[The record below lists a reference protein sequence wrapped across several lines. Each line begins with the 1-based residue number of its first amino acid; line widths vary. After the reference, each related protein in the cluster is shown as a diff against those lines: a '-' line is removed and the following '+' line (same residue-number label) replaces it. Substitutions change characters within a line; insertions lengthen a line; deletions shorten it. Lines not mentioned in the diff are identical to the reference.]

1 MTDVQDAPH
10 LEGAIDQAETA
21 RVAAAYFDAIARH
34 DVEAAVAC
42 WRPGGR
48 ENVRGQVDTTAPE
61 GVREFLTGIIAPF
74 PDLRFEVVETTV
86 QDDRACVRWE
96 ATGTFTGVPFQ
107 GVEPTGAPLRIE
119 GADVVIVRDG
129 QIVENNAYADG
140 MSIAR
145 QLGLMPPDGSKAEQA
160 MKQAFNA
167 RTKAAAKL
175 GSAPLEEV
183 ADGVWLLRGGFPGK
197 TMNVYFVRDGGSGV
211 MLFDAGVRSMTNAV
225 AAAGAELGG
234 ITRVLLGHGHPDH
247 RGTAPFLGVPVLCHE
262 AEKAD
267 AEADGGAHYF
277 HFERLNPLG
286 KVLMPRLLHGWDGG
300 PVTISETVK
309 EGDEIAGFRVIHLPG
324 HAPGMIG
331 LWREADRVA
340 LTSDCFYTL
349 DPQTGLKGRARVPHA
364 AFNEDTEQARA
375 SVLKLAALEPA
386 AAWPGHADPL
396 RGDVKGL
403 LETAA
408 ATT

>member
-1 MTDVQDAPH
+1 MTDAQTAPG
-10 LEGAIDQAETA
+10 LRGAIDEAQTA
-21 RVAAAYFDAIARH
+21 RVAAEYFDAIARH

-42 WRPGGR
+42 WKPGGR
-48 ENVRGQVDTTAPE
+48 ENVRGQVDTTAPD
-61 GVREFLTGIIAPF
+61 GVRDFLTGILAPF
-74 PDLRFEVVETTV
+74 PDLRFEVLETTV

-107 GVEPTGAPLRIE
+107 GVEPTGSPLRIE
-119 GADVVIVRDG
+119 GVDVVIVHDG
-129 QIVENNAYADG
+129 KIIENNAYADG
-140 MSIAR
+140 MSLAR

-175 GSAPLEEV
+175 GSAPVEEV

-197 TMNVYFVRDGGSGV
+197 TMNVYLLKDGEGV

-277 HFERLNPLG
+277 HYERLNPLG
-286 KVLMPRLLHGWDGG
+286 KVLMPRLLVGWDGG
-300 PVTISETVK
+300 PVTISQTVT

-331 LWREADRVA
+331 LWRESDRVA

-375 SVLKLAALEPA
+375 SMLKLAALEPA

>member
-1 MTDVQDAPH
+1 MTDAKTAPGAG
-10 LEGAIDQAETA
+10 GAIDAAETA
-21 RVAAAYFDAIARH
+21 RIAEAYFDAIARH
-34 DVEAAVAC
+34 DVEAAVEM
-42 WRPGGR
+42 WKPGGR
-48 ENVRGQVDTTAPE
+48 ENVRGQVDTTAPD

-74 PDLRFEVVETTV
+74 PDLRFRVVETTV
-86 QDDRACVRWE
+86 QDDRAAVRWE
-96 ATGTFTGVPFQ
+96 ATGTFTGAPFQ

-119 GADVVIVRDG
+119 GTDVLIVRDG
-129 QIVENNAYADG
+129 LIVENNAYADG
-140 MSIAR
+140 MGIAR
-145 QLGLMPPDGSKAEQA
+145 QIGLLPPEGSKAEGT

-167 RTKAAAKL
+167 KTKAAAKL
-175 GSAPLEEV
+175 GTAPLEEV

-197 TMNVYFVRDGGSGV
+197 TMNIYFVRDGEGV
-211 MLFDAGVRSMTNAV
+211 LMFDAGVRSMTNAA
-225 AAAGAELGG
+225 AAAGAQLGG
-234 ITRVLLGHGHPDH
+234 LTRIVLGHAHADH

-262 AEKAD
+262 ADKAD
-267 AEADGGAHYF
+267 AESDGGEHYF
-277 HFERLNPLG
+277 HFERLNPIG
-286 KVLMPRLLHGWDGG
+286 KLLMPRLLTGWDGG
-300 PVTISETVK
+300 PVSISETVK
-309 EGDEIAGFRVIHLPG
+309 EGDEIAGFEVIHLPG
-324 HAPGMIG
+324 HSPGMIG
-331 LWREADRVA
+331 LWRASDRVA

-375 SVLKLAALEPA
+375 SIRKLAALEPA